1 MAARVPPHFAPVGRL
16 TRLARAALLMAV
28 CWTHPS
34 RGLPADQ
41 PAPEKAPPAGV
52 KKIELHQLSNDE
64 LVKQVGA
71 IWEKMSR
78 DYLTQRRALATAE
91 ALLDDVR
98 MQTDLVKGA
107 EPAPTDDPVKKAV
120 DAAKA
125 KQDVLN
131 RKLKL
136 VQSQKDLLGR
146 VATGVEGCRATTV
159 AFQNTL
165 ADLKTY
171 ALEAGLR
178 VKDGSLDENML
189 PRELKPAFLEK
200 KREELLAELARLQ
213 TMAADTQT
221 KQEALAKVLDEVN
234 KASLAADADVVEAS

>member
-28 CWTHPS
+28 CWTQPS
-34 RGLPADQ
+34 RGFPADQ
-41 PAPEKAPPAGV
+41 PAPGKAPPAEV
-52 KKIELHQLSNDE
+52 KKTELHQLSNDE

-78 DYLTQRRALATAE
+78 DYLAQRRALATAE
-91 ALLDDVR
+91 GLLADVR
-98 MQTDLVKGA
+98 TQTDLLQTGA
-107 EPAPTDDPVKKAV
+107 PPPTDDPIKKAV

-125 KQDVLN
+125 KQDVAN

-146 VATGVEGCRATTV
+146 VATAVEGCRATTV

-165 ADLKTY
+165 ADLKAY

-178 VKDGSLDENML
+178 VKDGSLAESRM
-189 PRELKPAFLEK
+189 PRELTP
-200 KREELLAELARLQ
+200 
-213 TMAADTQT
+213 
-221 KQEALAKVLDEVN
+221 
-234 KASLAADADVVEAS
+234 